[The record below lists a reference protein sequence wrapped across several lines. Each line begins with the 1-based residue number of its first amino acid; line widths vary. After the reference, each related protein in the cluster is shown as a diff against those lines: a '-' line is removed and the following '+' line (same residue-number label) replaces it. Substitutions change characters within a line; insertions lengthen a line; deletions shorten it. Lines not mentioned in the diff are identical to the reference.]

1 MSAVDHLFT
10 EYTRRRKSG
19 VESRQA
25 IQDMREYIKPLSDI
39 QKQTL
44 KLRIRTW
51 EDEQVT
57 VPAAPVP
64 PFIDEPFIR
73 RVEVTSQSQTEEV
86 ELVDIFCHFCGR
98 LNRAGESMCRACG
111 RLLDLSQQIDQS
123 TRILRQTSQLNYSDE
138 FFGEDFT
145 LLLTVRGVNGSN
157 DYSYEI
163 RPQEVDREISIGRA
177 AYGSASV
184 PDVDLSEHDA
194 EAQGVSRLHVN
205 LFYDRNDHVIG
216 VIDQGSANGTFVN
229 GQRLHR
235 SEVRILRNG
244 DELRLG
250 RMPINVKFFTYD
262 FSN

>member
-1 MSAVDHLFT
+1 VDS
-10 EYTRRRKSG
+10 K
-19 VESRQA
+19 QA
-25 IQDMREYIKPLSDI
+25 IQDMRQYIKPLSDI

-51 EDEQVT
+51 EDEQAPVT
-57 VPAAPVP
+57 TPAAVAVAEQPLVRRIQVAAPV
-64 PFIDEPFIR
+64 DSQEP
-73 RVEVTSQSQTEEV
+73 

-98 LNRAGESMCRACG
+98 LNRAGESMCHACG

-138 FFGEDFT
+138 FFGEDFI
-145 LLLTVRGVNGSN
+145 LQLTIRGTQGFG

-163 RPQEVDREISIGRA
+163 RPQEVNREISIGRT
-177 AYGSASV
+177 AYGSVTS
-184 PDVDLSEHDA
+184 PDIDLSDHDA
-194 EAQGVSRLHVN
+194 ESQGVSRHHLN
-205 LFYDRNDHVIG
+205 LFFDPNDHVIG
-216 VIDQGSANGTFVN
+216 VIDQGSANGSFVN

-250 RMPINVKFFTYD
+250 RMPIYVKFFTYD
-262 FSN
+262 FSS